1 MGVPTPALRLLLR
14 TPIISC
20 TPCFKNPHVEHLQNR
35 DVHVHKATDSHQF
48 QGGRVMPGIVEGKV
62 VLVTGGGSGIGRA
75 TALKLAQE
83 GAKIMI
89 ADYVQ
94 EGGECTVKMITEAGG
109 TASFVSADVS
119 VAKQVESMV
128 AKTVETYGRIDGA
141 FNNAGIEGR
150 IMASTAECSE
160 ENFDRTIAINLK
172 GVWLCMKYEIPQML
186 RQGGGA
192 IVNTASVAGLVG
204 LAGGPAY
211 NASKHGVVGLTRT
224 AALEY
229 AARNIRVNCVCPG
242 VIRTPMVERVIDSG
256 SINEQDFIAGEP
268 VGRMGKPEE
277 IAQGVVWLLS
287 DAASFVTGHPMAI
300 DGGWVAH

>member
-1 MGVPTPALRLLLR
+1 
-14 TPIISC
+14 
-20 TPCFKNPHVEHLQNR
+20 
-35 DVHVHKATDSHQF
+35 
-48 QGGRVMPGIVEGKV
+48 MPGLVEGKV
-62 VLVTGGGSGIGRA
+62 MLVTGGGSGIGRA

-83 GAKIMI
+83 GATVMI

-94 EGGECTVKMITEAGG
+94 EGGERTVKMIKDSGG
-109 TASFVSADVS
+109 TASFIQADVS
-119 VAKQVESMV
+119 LGAQVEAMV
-128 AKTVETYGRIDGA
+128 AKTVQTYGRIDGA

-150 IMASTAECSE
+150 MATTVETSE

-186 RQGGGA
+186 RQGGGS

-204 LAGGPAY
+204 IERLPAY

-229 AARNIRVNCVCPG
+229 ATKNIRVNCVCPG
-242 VIRTPMVERVIDSG
+242 AIRTPMTERIIDSG
-256 SINEQDFIAGEP
+256 GMSEQEAIAAEP
-268 VGRMGKPEE
+268 VGRWGKPEE

-287 DAASFVTGHPMAI
+287 DSASFVTGHPMTI
-300 DGGWVAH
+300 DGGWVAR